1 MLALRGENLSRV
13 LELLFTTEARGI
25 GLALSKRIAEAHG
38 GSIKVESQVGQGTT
52 FTVSMPVYRG
62 ER

>member
-1 MLALRGENLSRV
+1 